1 MLGRRLALACAFFLG
16 ALPASARADDAPPS
30 PTDLDAALFA
40 DVPSLSSSLSSSPS
54 SPPASG
60 AAKTRV
66 RYTLEGLELRGNTR
80 TAGRVLLHYVRF
92 RAGDVLDV
100 NDPEIELTRYRLLG
114 TGFFATVQ
122 LSLRK
127 GSKRGTAYLVIEV
140 TERNTFVVQNLWLGI
155 AADEDT
161 AGHAK
166 PLSAFVGLQAAETNL
181 VGTGV
186 TLGGG
191 IGLAAEQIAI
201 RTFFETPTF
210 AGTGWSAALS
220 VLYNDARDFF
230 GNRSVSF
237 ESPLLEQ
244 IEVTDYAVVAYK
256 RLGATLGTG
265 HDLGLSSR
273 FLFDYHLE
281 RVSATVPTV
290 ASHRRG
296 NTLEPIDFAV
306 RPGISVLSSLHATLV
321 HDTRDTPF
329 LTTRGS
335 FASASILA
343 GMTPLGSDY
352 GFAKIELAAQRWWQ
366 LPWKHVV
373 RASAYVGG
381 IAGSAP
387 FFQKFYV
394 GDFTDLLPDRI
405 LELAP
410 DRRQPPNL
418 LGTDIVEVRYGD
430 FAARLDGEYR
440 VPLYAGQKAV
450 YAIDFFATA
459 GIYAVASGRDFTDP
473 PSGYTG
479 PRRLPV
485 DLTYNLGLR
494 IDTSVGGA
502 TIAFSNLLGLFP
514 SRRGDAR

>member
-1 MLGRRLALACAFFLG
+1 MILSRPVLGRRLALACAFLFLG
-16 ALPASARADDAPPS
+16 APPASARADEDPPPAP
-30 PTDLDAALFA
+30 TEIDAAPTLA
-40 DVPSLSSSLSSSPS
+40 DTP
-54 SPPASG
+54 

-66 RYTLEGLELRGNTR
+66 RYNLEGLELRGNTR
-80 TAGRVLLHYVRF
+80 TAARVLLPYVRF
-92 RAGDVLDV
+92 RAGDILDV

-127 GSKRGTAYLVIEV
+127 GSKRGAVYLVIEV
-140 TERNTFVVQNLWLGI
+140 TERNTLVVQNLWLGI

-161 AGHAK
+161 AGHSK

-181 VGTGV
+181 LGTGITV
-186 TLGGG
+186 GAG
-191 IGLAAEQIAI
+191 IGLASEQLAI
-201 RTFFETPTF
+201 RTFFEAPTF

-220 VLYNDARDFF
+220 VLYNDAEDFF

-237 ESPLLEQ
+237 ESPLLVQ
-244 IEVTDYAVVAYK
+244 REVTDYAVVAYK
-256 RLGATLGTG
+256 RFGATLGTG
-265 HDLGLSSR
+265 HDLTPSSR

-290 ASHRRG
+290 ASHLRG
-296 NTLEPIDFAV
+296 NTREPIDFAIL
-306 RPGISVLSSLHATLV
+306 PGNSVLSQVHAAIV
-321 HDTRDTPF
+321 YDTRDTPF
-329 LTTRGS
+329 LTTRGG
-335 FASASILA
+335 FASASVVV
-343 GMTPLGSDY
+343 GMAPLGSDY

-373 RASAYVGG
+373 RASAYAGG
-381 IAGSAP
+381 IAGRAP
-387 FFQKFYV
+387 FFEKFYV
-394 GDFTDLLPDRI
+394 GDLTDLLPDRI

-440 VPLYAGQKAV
+440 VPIYTGQKAV
-450 YAIDFFATA
+450 YAIDFFATL
-459 GIYAVASGRDFTDP
+459 GIYAVAAARDFTDP
-473 PSGYTG
+473 PSGYQG
-479 PRRLPV
+479 LRRLPV

-514 SRRGDAR
+514 ARRGDGP

>member
-1 MLGRRLALACAFFLG
+1 VPGRRLALACALLAF
-16 ALPASARADDAPPS
+16 ALPASARADDDPPPPTEIDAPP
-30 PTDLDAALFA
+30 AA
-40 DVPSLSSSLSSSPS
+40 
-54 SPPASG
+54 PPAPGSAAAI

-66 RYTLEGLELRGNTR
+66 RYTLEGIDLRGNTR
-80 TAGRVLLHYVRF
+80 TAGRVVLHYVRF
-92 RAGDVLDV
+92 RAGDILDV

-140 TERNTFVVQNLWLGI
+140 TERNTLVVQNLWLGI

-161 AGHAK
+161 AGHSK
-166 PLSAFVGLQAAETNL
+166 PLSAFVGLQVAETNL
-181 VGTGV
+181 LGTGISV
-186 TLGGG
+186 GAGL
-191 IGLAAEQIAI
+191 GLASEQLAF
-201 RTFFETPTF
+201 RSSFEAPTF
-210 AGTGWSAALS
+210 AGTAWSAALS
-220 VLYNDARDFF
+220 VLYNDAQDFF
-230 GNRSVSF
+230 GNRSVLF

-244 IEVTDYAVVAYK
+244 REVTDYAVVAYK
-256 RLGATLGTG
+256 RFGATLGTG
-265 HDLGLSSR
+265 HDLTLSSR

-290 ASHRRG
+290 ASHQRG
-296 NTLEPIDFAV
+296 NTREPIVFDIL
-306 RPGISVLSSLHATLV
+306 PGNSVLSQVHAAIV
-321 HDTRDTPF
+321 YDTRDTPF
-329 LTTRGS
+329 LTTRGG
-335 FASASILA
+335 FASASVVV
-343 GMTPLGSDY
+343 GMAPLGSDY
-352 GFAKIELAAQRWWQ
+352 GFAKIELAAQRWWT

-373 RASAYVGG
+373 RASAYAGG

-387 FFQKFYV
+387 FFAKFYV

-410 DRRQPPNL
+410 DRRQPPNI

-430 FAARLDGEYR
+430 FAARLDAEYR
-440 VPLYAGQKAV
+440 LPLYAGQKSV
-450 YAIDFFATA
+450 YAIDLFGNF
-459 GIYAVASGRDFTDP
+459 GIYAVAAARDFTDP
-473 PSGYTG
+473 PSGYQG
-479 PRRLPV
+479 LRRLPV

-514 SRRGDAR
+514 ARRGDGP